1 MPDAGDLLSI
11 IKKAAVEAVEAS
23 RPAAVVCGTVIST
36 EPLKIKVS
44 QKITLSASQLI
55 CMITEKALKKND
67 SCLLLRKQGGQEY
80 VVLGVVA

>member
-36 EPLKIKVS
+36 EPLKIRCV
-44 QKITLSASQLI
+44 
-55 CMITEKALKKND
+55 
-67 SCLLLRKQGGQEY
+67 
-80 VVLGVVA
+80 